1 MLGISTFYLHKRS
14 YKSRFLP
21 FLLLIFPSF
30 VLDFG
35 RTICLMPFGL
45 LSLLS
50 GAISSA
56 PLKALRRLQQRKER
70 GTDHFSFSTRF
81 FHMHNRISRL
91 RREVG

>member
-1 MLGISTFYLHKRS
+1 MLVISTFYLHKRS

-45 LSLLS
+45 LSPSS

-56 PLKALRRLQQRKER
+56 PLKALRRLQQQNEGGRR
-70 GTDHFSFSTRF
+70 ADHFSLSTTRF
-81 FHMHNRISRL
+81 
-91 RREVG
+91 

>member
-1 MLGISTFYLHKRS
+1 MLVISTFYLHKRS

-45 LSLLS
+45 LSSLWRYFLCPIE
-50 GAISSA
+50 GFTTTAAAERERPPRRPFQLFHHQI
-56 PLKALRRLQQRKER
+56 LKLC
-70 GTDHFSFSTRF
+70 
-81 FHMHNRISRL
+81 
-91 RREVG
+91 REVG